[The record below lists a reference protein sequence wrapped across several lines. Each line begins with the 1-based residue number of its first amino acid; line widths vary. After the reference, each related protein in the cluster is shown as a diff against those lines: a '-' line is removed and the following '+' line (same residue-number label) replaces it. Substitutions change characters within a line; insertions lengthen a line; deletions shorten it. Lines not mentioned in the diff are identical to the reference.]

1 MLCVLVGILLTVAA
15 RFALAALGLEPHLRP
30 LPLVYLCLGLA
41 FTFATWL
48 LFFVPR

>member
-15 RFALAALGLEPHLRP
+15 RLALAALGLEPHLRP